1 MKQNPQNKG
10 ALSRERWYAVPKG
23 FICLFLL
30 FIISLNFF
38 VLNKNPDIFTQTKK
52 QLFSLNKGDNYSGR
66 LNLWR
71 LLVQNN
77 DWFNAAKL
85 ESRLN
90 ETEINN
96 YKFNYQP
103 SELQKKVDYLNQK
116 TDKSIED
123 YIELARVQLLLG
135 QKSESLE
142 SIKKARQLDP
152 VRDDIDR
159 LYYSLSK

>member
-1 MKQNPQNKG
+1 MKQKQKNKG
-10 ALSRERWYAVPKG
+10 ALSIKI
-23 FICLFLL
+23 FIIFILV

-38 VLNKNPDIFTQTKK
+38 VLKHKPDIFTQAKK
-52 QLFSLNKGDNYSGR
+52 NLFSQNLGDSYSGR
-66 LNLWR
+66 LNIWR

-77 DWFNAAKL
+77 DWINAARL
-85 ESRLN
+85 EPRLN
-90 ETEINN
+90 KTEIND

-103 SELQKKVDYLNQK
+103 SEIQKKVDFLINK
-116 TDKSIED
+116 TDKSVED
-123 YIELARVQLLLG
+123 YVELARNQLLLG
-135 QKSESLE
+135 EKQNSFE

>member
-1 MKQNPQNKG
+1 MKINLKQI
-10 ALSRERWYAVPKG
+10 SEG
-23 FICLFLL
+23 FIIFILV

-38 VLNKNPDIFTQTKK
+38 VLIKKPDIFTEAKK

-90 ETEINN
+90 ETEINE

-103 SELQKKVDYLNQK
+103 SELQKKIDFLNKK
-116 TDKSIED
+116 TDKSVED
-123 YIELARVQLLLG
+123 YIELARIELLLG
-135 QKSESLE
+135 QKENSLE

-152 VRDDIDR
+152 IRDDVDR

>member
-116 TDKSIED
+116 TDKSTED